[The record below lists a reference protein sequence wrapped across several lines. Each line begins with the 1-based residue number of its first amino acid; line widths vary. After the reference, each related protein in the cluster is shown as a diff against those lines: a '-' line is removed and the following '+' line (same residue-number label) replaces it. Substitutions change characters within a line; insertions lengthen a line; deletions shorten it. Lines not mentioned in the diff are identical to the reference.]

1 MIDLIGNK
9 VNLLYVTV
17 ESKKHII
24 TIQEKEGGGRC
35 LQEANHQDSI
45 ARYSI
50 SPVKKPIEVDYI
62 P

>member
-1 MIDLIGNK
+1 MSLLK
-9 VNLLYVTV
+9 VKNISLQY
-17 ESKKHII
+17 KRKM
-24 TIQEKEGGGRC
+24 GGGRC